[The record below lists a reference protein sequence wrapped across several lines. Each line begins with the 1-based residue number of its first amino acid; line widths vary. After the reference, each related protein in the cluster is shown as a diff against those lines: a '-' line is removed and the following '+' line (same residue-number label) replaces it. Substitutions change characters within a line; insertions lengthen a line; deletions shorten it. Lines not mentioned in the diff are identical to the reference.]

1 MFFQQTYKIA
11 GTFCVLTF
19 LLLSTTFAQ
28 KPTQIKPDS
37 LPQTTEN
44 LALAVT
50 AKSIKDDSAAHLSPT
65 TASISSPQLVKKD
78 VSASITPVP
87 SKIEEEV
94 VKIVEEQPE
103 FVGGLSAFF
112 KYLNNNLQTPPE
124 AFKERVEGRVSIN
137 FVVNIDSTIADVTVV
152 RDTYFKRTDD
162 DKRSEVDATK
172 DKVAIDALNAEAIRV
187 IKAMPKWKPAKNG
200 KQIVRSAFTMPVT
213 FK

>member
-11 GTFCVLTF
+11 GTFFALTF

-37 LPQTTEN
+37 LPETNET
-44 LALAVT
+44 LALTVK
-50 AKSIKDDSAAHLSPT
+50 AKSITPDSAAHLSPT
-65 TASISSPQLVKKD
+65 MASISTPQVLKKD
-78 VSASITPVP
+78 VSPQTALGS
-87 SKIEEEV
+87 SKIEGEV

-137 FVVNIDSTIADVTVV
+137 FVVNIDSTISDVTVV

-162 DKRSEVDATK
+162 DKRVEVDATK
-172 DKVAIDALNAEAIRV
+172 DKAAIDALNTEAMRV
-187 IKAMPKWKPAKNG
+187 IKAMPKWKPAKNA
-200 KQIVRSAFTMPVT
+200 KQVVRSAFTMPVT

>member
-11 GTFCVLTF
+11 CTFCVLTF

-37 LPQTTEN
+37 LPQTSET
-44 LALAVT
+44 LALTVK
-50 AKSIKDDSAAHLSPT
+50 AKSVPDDSAARMSPT
-65 TASISSPQLVKKD
+65 TAAVSSPQSPKKD
-78 VSASITPVP
+78 SSTQIPPVP
-87 SKIEEEV
+87 MKIEGEV

-137 FVVNIDSTIADVTVV
+137 FVVNIDSTISNVTVV

-162 DKRSEVDATK
+162 DKRVEVDATK
-172 DKVAIDALNAEAIRV
+172 DKATIDALNAEAIRV
-187 IKAMPKWKPAKNG
+187 IRAMPKWKPAKNA
-200 KQIVRSAFTMPVT
+200 KQVVRSAFTMPVT